1 MTFEAGTGAYVID
14 VLSITAAPPA
24 LVTEDKG
31 RRVVALALVVV
42 SPAVA
47 KGSMQE
53 KRVIPL
59 TEDLIGTELLGL
71 EVDAVCDGVRFSAE
85 G

>member
-1 MTFEAGTGAYVID
+1 MTFESGTGAYIVD
-14 VLSITAAPPA
+14 VLSITAAPNG

-31 RRVVALALVVV
+31 RRVVALALVIV

-47 KGSMQE
+47 KGAMQE

-59 TEDLIGTELLGL
+59 TEELIGAELLGI
-71 EVDAVCDGVRFSAE
+71 EVDAVCNGVLFGSDE
-85 G
+85 